1 MSSLSRFLVELNREL
16 KCSEDE
22 YVKTLKKQ
30 YDDLDI
36 ITARMVDQYRTM
48 DRAFRDEAKQVIGAL
63 DAQFKDVEET
73 DLWREKAAHLSKTE
87 SKYLGDRFELR
98 DELQVI

>member
-1 MSSLSRFLVELNREL
+1 MNREL

-63 DAQFKDVEET
+63 DAQFKDVEAT

-87 SKYLGDRFELR
+87 SNYLEDRFELR